1 MSDKQLVW
9 DLPVRVFHWTLA
21 ASFAGA
27 YALADTE
34 RLRNVHVTLGYTAVG
49 LIAFRLLWGFM
60 GTQHARFASFRYAP
74 AQAVAYLRE
83 ILTGRARRYVGHNP
97 AGSWAVYALLAL
109 GLATGA
115 SGYLHYSGIGGEGM
129 EEVHEACANLWLML
143 VGLHLVGVVVS
154 SLAHRENLVR
164 AMLTGRKTGAGSGA
178 RSGAPVV
185 AVGLALAAAVLGFWT
200 WSARDGVAPVAMVA
214 GNERVLP
221 LAARGEP
228 LFEERGESDDD

>member
-34 RLRNVHVTLGYTAVG
+34 RLRNVHVTLGYTAIG
-49 LIAFRLLWGFM
+49 LIVFRLLWGFM

-74 AQAVAYLRE
+74 SQAFTYLRE

-129 EEVHEACANLWLML
+129 EEVHEACANLWLAL
-143 VGLHLVGVVVS
+143 VGLHLVGVVAS

-164 AMLTGRKTGAGSGA
+164 AMLTGRKAGAGAGV

-185 AVGLALAAAVLGFWT
+185 AVGVALAAAVLGFWT
-200 WSARDGVAPVAMVA
+200 WSVRDGVTPVAMVA
-214 GNERVLP
+214 GDGPGRP

-228 LFEERGESDDD
+228 LFEEHGENDDD